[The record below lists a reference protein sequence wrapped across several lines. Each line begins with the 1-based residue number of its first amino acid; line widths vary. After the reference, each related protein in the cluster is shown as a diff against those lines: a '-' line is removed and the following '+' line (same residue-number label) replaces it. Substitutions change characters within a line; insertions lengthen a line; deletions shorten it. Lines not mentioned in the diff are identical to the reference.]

1 MLARMKPC
9 PYCSQPAPPEA
20 NFCGHCGASLRIT
33 PSIRAGSAVKPC
45 PYCSQPA
52 PPEANFCGHCGT
64 SFRAGPSVKAE
75 GNSRNQHP
83 LGSGSPMVTAPG
95 AALVN
100 KPPLPR
106 SDPIPPRGSACPDE
120 SSTPEVPPNP
130 AKAAPPHPL
139 PPHPQA
145 GTAPHGVAPPS
156 PSPPLGVSESRLSYL
171 AYWGLSILPF
181 ENVPDPRFYFA
192 SPTHEEARHRL
203 LYGIES
209 HKGALLLTGE
219 VGSGKTLLSR
229 ELVIHLSS
237 QHYDTAIIPNPS
249 FNVEEF
255 LAEVLYQLGIEPRGT
270 KVQLLHLLNER
281 LISNYKRGKQT
292 VVLIDEA
299 HTIPHEEIFEE
310 LRLLLNFQLNDRF
323 LLTLI
328 LLGQPELRSRIAAI
342 KPFAQ
347 RIAISY
353 HLTPLSAPETADY
366 IRFRLKVAG
375 STREIFHSDTLDH
388 LFTAS
393 RGIPRNLN
401 TLCDLCLLIGF
412 LNRTPLITHSI
423 VSQAI
428 GERSS
433 MGLL

>member
-1 MLARMKPC
+1 
-9 PYCSQPAPPEA
+9 
-20 NFCGHCGASLRIT
+20 
-33 PSIRAGSAVKPC
+33 
-45 PYCSQPA
+45 
-52 PPEANFCGHCGT
+52 
-64 SFRAGPSVKAE
+64 
-75 GNSRNQHP
+75 
-83 LGSGSPMVTAPG
+83 
-95 AALVN
+95 
-100 KPPLPR
+100 
-106 SDPIPPRGSACPDE
+106 
-120 SSTPEVPPNP
+120 
-130 AKAAPPHPL
+130 
-139 PPHPQA
+139 
-145 GTAPHGVAPPS
+145 
-156 PSPPLGVSESRLSYL
+156 
-171 AYWGLSILPF
+171 
-181 ENVPDPRFYFA
+181 
-192 SPTHEEARHRL
+192 
-203 LYGIES
+203 
-209 HKGALLLTGE
+209 LLTGE

-249 FNVEEF
+249 LNVEEF
-255 LAEVLYQLGIEPRGT
+255 FAEVLYQLGIDPHGT

-299 HTIPHEEIFEE
+299 QTIPRDEIFEE

-328 LLGQPELRSRIAAI
+328 LLGQPELRSRLAAI
-342 KPFAQ
+342 TPFAQ

-353 HLTPLSAPETADY
+353 HLTPLSASETADY

-375 STREIFHSDTLDH
+375 STREIFHSDTPDQ

-401 TLCDLCLLIGF
+401 ALCDLCLLIGF
-412 LNRTPLITHSI
+412 LNRAPLITPSI

-428 GERSS
+428 QERSS